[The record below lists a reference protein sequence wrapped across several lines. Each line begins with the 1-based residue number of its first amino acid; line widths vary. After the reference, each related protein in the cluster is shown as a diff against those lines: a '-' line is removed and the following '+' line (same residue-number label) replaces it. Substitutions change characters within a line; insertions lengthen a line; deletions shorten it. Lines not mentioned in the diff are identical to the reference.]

1 MSKLRCKSERMSS
14 CRDGPRLE
22 TCNSIPTV
30 LFASPTKTDM
40 SCDSIARFAGNAF
53 DETVVLATA
62 GRLDASC
69 VNARN
74 G

>member
-1 MSKLRCKSERMSS
+1 MSKLRCKAERKSL
-14 CRDGPRLE
+14 CRDGPKLE
-22 TCNSIPTV
+22 MCNSIPTV
-30 LFASPTKTDM
+30 RSASPTRTDM
-40 SCDSIARFAGNAF
+40 SCGSIARFAGSAF

-62 GRLDASC
+62 GRHDASC